1 MSIIKVSI
9 KKERVFIIK
18 SLRDISRIDII
29 IILRSILRAII
40 NTSLRL

>member
-1 MSIIKVSI
+1 MSITKVGT
-9 KKERVFIIK
+9 KEERVPIIR

-29 IILRSILRAII
+29 IMLRNMLRAII